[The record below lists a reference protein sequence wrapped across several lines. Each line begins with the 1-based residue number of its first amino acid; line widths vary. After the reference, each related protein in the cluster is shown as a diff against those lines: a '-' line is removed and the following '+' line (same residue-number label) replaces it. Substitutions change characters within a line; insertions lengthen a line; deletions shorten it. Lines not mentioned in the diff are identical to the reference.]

1 MDKRHTQTHTVAIH
15 GFVSD
20 NCRTRHIFRLIPLTV
35 CFWQDEPVHHSNG
48 ERRRQRQE
56 RPEGQLDR
64 TAEWYET
71 HPSLFQRCTHTVVRL
86 LNTVGCPSGTT
97 PICDDIGRHIL
108 NYGRRI
114 PLAEWDARIDVSLR
128 SELRVLLSGLRC
140 VLFSTLNSLHVSL
153 FRL

>member
-1 MDKRHTQTHTVAIH
+1 M
-15 GFVSD
+15 
-20 NCRTRHIFRLIPLTV
+20 
-35 CFWQDEPVHHSNG
+35 HHSDG

-56 RPEGQLDR
+56 CPEGQLDR

-71 HPSLFQRCTHTVVRL
+71 HLSCFQLCTHTVVWL
-86 LNTVGCPSGTT
+86 LNMVGCPSGTT

-128 SELRVLLSGLRC
+128 SELRVLLWFAWCFVFYSDFPPRLSFQAVTPKMVRDVCTKYIYDKCPAVAAVGEFCFFL
-140 VLFSTLNSLHVSL
+140 SLYSFHSY
-153 FRL
+153 F